1 MNSFKRFKEDKLPD
15 IDCFFKYLKGCKI
28 SSEEYSRA
36 CNVWKVFNIKHLGEY
51 HDLYLKTDVL
61 LLCDVFENVID
72 VCFADYRL
80 DTCHYFSSPG
90 LFWDAMLKM
99 TGIKLEKI
107 SDIEMHLFLQNGMRG
122 GVSYISKRYGKSEED
137 INIMY
142 WNMDNL
148 YGTVIS
154 FDYLPYGGFR

>member
-1 MNSFKRFKEDKLPD
+1 
-15 IDCFFKYLKGCKI
+15 
-28 SSEEYSRA
+28 
-36 CNVWKVFNIKHLGEY
+36 
-51 HDLYLKTDVL
+51 
-61 LLCDVFENVID
+61 
-72 VCFADYRL
+72 
-80 DTCHYFSSPG
+80 
-90 LFWDAMLKM
+90 MLKM